1 MSMDLCSFIHPNLH
15 YFTTELLYLS
25 SIFGPLS
32 SSYELISITA
42 VSSLSFQ
49 VSGKTVT
56 QYCFLILLIRFG
68 KEICIYPSAHII
80 FIYLISLFLSKIY
93 YWERSD
99 LFPQNMQTNDFKP
112 PCWWLLSLYIEIQSS
127 RFFKVYG
134 PMIKDRL
141 LVKSNTKIAA
151 VASLR

>member
-1 MSMDLCSFIHPNLH
+1 MSMDPCLFTHAHLH
-15 YFTTELLYLS
+15 YFTPELLYIS
-25 SIFGPLS
+25 SIFCPLS
-32 SSYELISITA
+32 SSYELISITV

-49 VSGKTVT
+49 VSGKKVT
-56 QYCFLILLIRFG
+56 QYYFLILLIRFG
-68 KEICIYPSAHII
+68 KEICICPSAHII
-80 FIYLISLFLSKIY
+80 FIYLIFLFLSKIY

-112 PCWWLLSLYIEIQSS
+112 PCWWLLSRYIEIQSS

-134 PMIKDRL
+134 PLLKDRL